1 MESEKQPSS
10 ALLAEQGASTC
21 TITALQVV
29 ASLLGHVRLSTA
41 RLFWQYDSVQGQ
53 PGCMVCRE
61 ILQRPLAGFMKYTPE
76 NFSPSSKGPGE
87 SQGAP
92 QARKASFPPRFG
104 YHVHLLAQPINCQ
117 NPDS

>member
-41 RLFWQYDSVQGQ
+41 QMFWECDTVQ
-53 PGCMVCRE
+53 
-61 ILQRPLAGFMKYTPE
+61 A
-76 NFSPSSKGPGE
+76 
-87 SQGAP
+87 
-92 QARKASFPPRFG
+92 
-104 YHVHLLAQPINCQ
+104 
-117 NPDS
+117 